1 VILRNSKKL
10 VVQFVVSRPRRI
22 AGVLVLGALVLGG
35 LAWRASWISNRL
47 LRSWTSA
54 TIRERSDSVY
64 RMAVGRVRL
73 SFALRR
79 LTVDSVRVTTNRALN
94 ARRPRPLATLDLAFH
109 SCTVS
114 GVHLVT
120 LARGGGLVADSFRCE
135 EARVAVATE
144 PGALISDVKAL
155 PAQRPFLAVQ
165 QGIRLPSFAPS
176 IHIGDIDFPAVHLDV
191 RSKHRY
197 APDSRVELEQ
207 FRWHMTGFAMNPGD
221 DSSAARPLFSR
232 TIEFAADDFVAR
244 PDSTTVIRIARLAAS
259 LTDSTMDIHGVAIR
273 PLLGDAAFLRSRPY
287 RRMLVKTR
295 IAHIGVRG
303 IDVGAFLLGYGLRAR
318 YLLMDSLRVDLTSDR
333 NLPPNA
339 NPRRRRTPQE
349 WVADLDREIQVDSM
363 LVRHG
368 RVVFRLLRPDRDQP
382 GVITFARLEA
392 LALGVNTGAP
402 QPMRLTA
409 TTYLQ
414 NAGRLTA
421 HFVVPLSSPRF
432 DMSFRGM
439 LGPMAADEFNDYVV
453 ETFPLRI
460 TNGQVA
466 SIAFRA
472 TVTNGSARG
481 TITPIY
487 DNLALAVTRTGSTG
501 ILGRGG
507 FFGGAARKIASL
519 AGNWKMVY
527 ARNPEEKGRDP
538 RVAAIRHTFTTNETL
553 PAFIWTSLRE
563 GLLTILKR

>member
-1 VILRNSKKL
+1 MVVLAAL
-10 VVQFVVSRPRRI
+10 VV
-22 AGVLVLGALVLGG
+22 GG
-35 LAWRASWISNRL
+35 LAGRASWISHRL
-47 LRSWTSA
+47 LRSWTST

-73 SFALRR
+73 NFLRR
-79 LTVDSVRVTTNRALN
+79 SLTVDSVRVTTNQAIN
-94 ARRPRPLATLDLAFH
+94 AQRPRPLATLDLAFD
-109 SCTVS
+109 SCTVT

-135 EARVAVATE
+135 TVRVVVMTQ
-144 PGALISDVKAL
+144 PGAPISDIEAL
-155 PAQRPFLAVQ
+155 PAQRPFLVVQ

-176 IHIGDIDFPAVHLDV
+176 VRIDDINFPAVHLDV
-191 RSKHRY
+191 RGWHNNS
-197 APDSRVELEQ
+197 ADSRVELER

-221 DSSAARPLFSR
+221 DSTAVRPMFSR
-232 TIEFAADDFVAR
+232 TIDFAAHDFVAR
-244 PDSTTVIRIARLAAS
+244 PDSTTLIRVAKLAAS
-259 LTDSTMDIHGVAIR
+259 LTDSTLDIHGIAIR
-273 PLLGDAAFLRSRPY
+273 PMLSDAAFVRARPY
-287 RRMLVKTR
+287 RRMLIKTR

-318 YLLMDSLRVDLTSDR
+318 YMLVDSLRVDLTSDR
-333 NLPPNA
+333 RLPPNA
-339 NPRRRRTPQE
+339 LPKRRRTPQE
-349 WVADLDREIQVDSM
+349 WIADMDRDVQVDSV
-363 LVRHG
+363 LVRRG

-382 GVITFARLEA
+382 GVITFARIDA
-392 LALGVNTGAP
+392 LALGVNTATR

-432 DMSFRGM
+432 DMTFRGM
-439 LGPMAADEFNDYVV
+439 LGPMPADEFNAYVV

-460 TNGQVA
+460 TKGAVA
-466 SIAFRA
+466 SIAFQA

-487 DNLALAVTRTGSTG
+487 DDLTVAVTRAGSTG
-501 ILGRGG
+501 ILGSGG
-507 FFGGAARKIASL
+507 FVGNAARRIASL

-527 ARNPEEKGRDP
+527 ARNPEEGGREP

-553 PAFIWTSLRE
+553 PAFLWTSLRE